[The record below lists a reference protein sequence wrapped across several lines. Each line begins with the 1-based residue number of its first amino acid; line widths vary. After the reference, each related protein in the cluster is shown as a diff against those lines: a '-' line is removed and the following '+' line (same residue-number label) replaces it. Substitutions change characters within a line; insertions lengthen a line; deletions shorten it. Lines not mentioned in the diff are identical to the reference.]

1 MAYKITKFQWER
13 LKTILMDTLVVFVL
27 LMRTEIISL
36 SKNKFTPLMVTAVI
50 WCVFN
55 FSWRVSWHA
64 FSDVVLI

>member
-50 WCVFN
+50 
-55 FSWRVSWHA
+55 
-64 FSDVVLI
+64 